1 MKNDGPVAQQASW
14 CRRWATRAVDA
25 LALWGAIKSGAADT
39 AAMSDYVSSCAGAE
53 DPAVPTLTRPR
64 LPKRTAVTKA
74 QRVSR
79 ARDKR
84 AFGLAPL
91 VLSVMALT
99 GTGTLPTATPS
110 AAAPDHLAYNSLGS
124 TGDVSAPL
132 ATHRLASAPTA
143 VPTST
148 SSARVPAGLQAAIER
163 TLAARPG
170 TATPRLIVQWR
181 QRGMVRFTSTNNR
194 STEFSLQPA
203 AFGRSRLEA
212 LSPGAFVFGTTRTTE
227 ALGHGL
233 SAWYKTSAAGFE
245 QGFTVSRRPAGTGSE
260 ISIALAY
267 GGNLHPATSGPDQV
281 ELFGP
286 KGPAMTY
293 GALKVVDAT
302 GKALPAY
309 LRVMARVVRITVDDA
324 GATYPLTVDPFVN
337 PSYGPIATLA
347 LLTGLASDAG
357 LGTSVALSSDGQT
370 ALVGDPTAGAAYL
383 YSGGNWTAQPAP
395 LGPVDLPYPGSPVGF
410 GSSVAVDGQ
419 TAVVGD
425 PTAGSVDI
433 GMVFI
438 YTDSGGHWG
447 APTPLEGPSEFGYSV
462 ALSANGQTAL
472 AAIPSGL
479 AWLYTESGTN
489 WPTTPS
495 SVLGGARSALA
506 VALSG
511 DAQTALVGDPY
522 LGLNYVYEAGASQ
535 TISFSAPSSGT
546 VNGSAQLTATGGL
559 SGNDVVFSVDGSSTV
574 GSCSL
579 SDQGGSPNAAGDGTG
594 SATVS
599 YTGAGNC
606 VIDANQAGN
615 NSYHAAPQVQQTIV
629 VSGGPASQAI
639 IFTSTPP
646 ATASLGGTYSVS
658 ATGGASGNP
667 VVFSVSP
674 SNVCAVSPAVEGAEG
689 GDVTATATVTFTST
703 LPYST
708 GLDCVIYANQAGTD
722 GSYSAAPEVQ
732 QTVLFSPISETIVT
746 SGNSPDV
753 IAAGPDGNLWFT
765 EYQNGNYIG
774 EMDLTTRTVN
784 EYPVPTADS
793 QPSGITVGPDGN
805 MWFTEVHTD
814 QIGEFN
820 PSGPSNITE
829 YKVAASL
836 GACPTEI
843 AAGSDGNLWFTQ
855 FCTGEIDELN
865 LVTKTVTAYPL
876 PSSGNATGPDGITE
890 GPDGNMWFTEWGANQ
905 IGEFNPSLL
914 ATDGGF
920 NSQDSS
926 FYPLPDT
933 TNAEP
938 EIIAAGPDGNMYF
951 TEQAANQIGE
961 IDPAAPSDPGIA
973 EYRVPTANS
982 DPGAIAQGPDG
993 NMWFTEQD
1001 GDKIGEFNPSDL
1013 LTGTDNGIN
1022 EYPVPTA
1029 NASPYGIT
1037 AGPDGNIWF
1046 AEYNGGKVGELAVP
1060 AGTANYT
1067 VVADVSGSLAY
1078 GSPSPSFTYTDD
1090 AADAPGG
1097 ASVSGSV
1104 TKCLTVNGEAESIS
1118 PLLPIGS
1125 YTVDGGSCSGLSLS
1139 GSGGLELTLA
1149 DQGVPDGFVVNPAS
1163 SYTVTFN
1170 ANGGT
1175 GTMAPET
1182 ANVPTALTANSFAN
1196 TGYSFTGWN
1205 TAADGSGTAYADG
1218 ATYPF
1223 TANAT
1228 LYAQWSAAIFTV
1240 GYGNEELGYSVAL
1253 SANGQTALVGA
1264 PFADST
1270 TGVNTGV
1277 AYIFTETRGTWSAT
1291 PVASFSDNSGA
1302 GELGYSVAL
1311 SANGQ
1316 TALVGAPFA
1325 NSADG
1330 LNTGVAYIYTEA
1342 AGGWAGNPTP
1352 AATLAVKCCG
1362 AELGS
1367 SVALSANGQTALVG
1381 DPSANGAAGAA
1392 YIYTQPAGG
1401 WAGNLTPAATFA
1413 GNGNAAGEEQLG
1425 SSVALSAD
1433 GQTALV
1439 GAPSANSADGPNTG
1453 VAYIYTE
1460 PAGGWAGNLTPAV
1473 SFSGS
1478 SVIDL
1483 FGYSVALS
1491 ADGQTALVGAPLANS
1506 PEGAAYVYA
1515 TGATATDA
1523 YSYAGGGGTGSAPAS
1538 GSGRDGTTITLA
1550 ANTFTNPGYSFTGW
1564 SDGTV
1569 TYLAGA
1575 TYTLLSD
1582 GTPIVLTA
1590 QWTAN
1595 TYTVTFNAN
1604 GGTGT
1609 MAPETANVPTALTA
1623 NSFANTGYSFTGW
1636 NTAAD
1641 GSGTAYADGA
1651 TYPFTANAILY
1662 AQWTANAPVGQA
1674 PAITSANSAT
1684 FTVGSAGG
1692 FTVTTTGSPIPALSE
1707 SGALPSG
1714 VSFSDNGDGTATIL
1728 GTPTSGTAGGYPI
1741 TITAGN
1747 GLTPNATQSFSL
1759 TVQQGQAITFT
1770 GPSFALVGSSA
1781 TLSASGGA
1789 SGSPVVF
1796 SVDPTS
1802 TGVCNVTS
1810 PGTSPAKLDF
1820 TGAGTCII
1828 DVTQAGGLYYTAAP
1842 PVTWSITVDQLP
1854 AFTTSASYTT
1864 AEGTGFSFPV
1874 AASGSP
1880 VPLIGLAGGTLPG
1893 GLFLSGGYGGTA
1905 TLVGAPSLGAG
1916 VYSFTLS
1923 ASSSAGLTTQ
1933 AFTLTV
1939 TAPPAFTPAASA
1951 TFTAGQPA
1959 SFLVTATGT
1968 PTPKLNETG
1977 TLPGGVTFT
1986 DNGNGTATLGGTPS
2000 SASDGTFPLA
2010 FTATNGVGGP
2020 VTEAFTLTVISGAL
2034 VITSAPSATF
2044 IVGTYGGFTVT
2055 ATGTPAPKLSV
2066 PGGLPSGV
2074 TFTAPVAGSATLAG
2088 VPAVNGD
2095 YPITLTASSTAG
2107 KTSQAFLLTVDQVP
2121 SMPSG
2126 ETVPETAG
2134 AAFDFAVTAKGY
2146 PVPALT
2152 SGTLPTGV
2160 TFTDN
2165 GDGTGTLSG
2174 TPAVAAG
2181 KYTLQVTAT
2190 NVAGSATE
2198 TIILAVKA
2206 PGPTET
2212 VPSFTG
2218 ASSATL
2224 VAGDTFSLS
2233 VTTVGSPTAY
2243 VTNVT
2248 HSGAL
2253 PKGVKFS
2260 NNGNGTA
2267 TLTGDPGPASGGT
2280 YQITFKAAN
2289 LAGTTTQSFVLTVDA
2304 APIFTSAASSIATVG
2319 APYSFTVR
2327 TTGYPAPA
2335 LQGNDDLPT
2344 GLSFTDNGNGTG
2356 TFSGTPDAGTGGVYT
2371 VFINAYSSTSGAA
2384 NQTFTLTVR
2393 QPPGINSAPPTTA
2406 THGVAFS
2413 STFVATGYPTPSW
2426 AHKGSVP
2433 GLTWSTSA
2441 GELTL
2446 HGTPTTAGTYPL
2458 TVTASNNSGN
2468 ATQTFTLIVT

>member
-1 MKNDGPVAQQASW
+1 
-14 CRRWATRAVDA
+14 
-25 LALWGAIKSGAADT
+25 
-39 AAMSDYVSSCAGAE
+39 
-53 DPAVPTLTRPR
+53 
-64 LPKRTAVTKA
+64 
-74 QRVSR
+74 
-79 ARDKR
+79 
-84 AFGLAPL
+84 
-91 VLSVMALT
+91 
-99 GTGTLPTATPS
+99 
-110 AAAPDHLAYNSLGS
+110 
-124 TGDVSAPL
+124 
-132 ATHRLASAPTA
+132 
-143 VPTST
+143 
-148 SSARVPAGLQAAIER
+148 
-163 TLAARPG
+163 
-170 TATPRLIVQWR
+170 
-181 QRGMVRFTSTNNR
+181 
-194 STEFSLQPA
+194 
-203 AFGRSRLEA
+203 
-212 LSPGAFVFGTTRTTE
+212 
-227 ALGHGL
+227 
-233 SAWYKTSAAGFE
+233 
-245 QGFTVSRRPAGTGSE
+245 
-260 ISIALAY
+260 
-267 GGNLHPATSGPDQV
+267 
-281 ELFGP
+281 
-286 KGPAMTY
+286 
-293 GALKVVDAT
+293 
-302 GKALPAY
+302 
-309 LRVMARVVRITVDDA
+309 MARVVRITVDDA

-347 LLTGLASDAG
+347 LLTGLASDAGLGTSVALSSDGQTALVGDPTAGAAYLYSGGNWTAQPATLALPTGLASDAGLGTSVALSSDGQTALVGDPTAGAAYLYSGGNWTAQPATLALPTGLASDAGLGTSVALSSDGQTALVGDPTAGAAYLYSGGNWTAQPATLALPTGLASDAG

-820 PSGPSNITE
+820 PSAPSNITE

-1413 GNGNAAGEEQLG
+1413 GKGETAGEELGSSVALSADGQTALVGAPSANSADGPNTGVAYIYTEPAGGWAGNLTPAATFAGNGNAAGEEQLG

-1460 PAGGWAGNLTPAV
+1460 PAGGWAGNLTPAATFAGNGNAAGEEQLGSSV
-1473 SFSGS
+1473 ALSADGQTALVGAPSANSADGPNTGVAYIYTEPAGGWAGNLTPAASFSGS